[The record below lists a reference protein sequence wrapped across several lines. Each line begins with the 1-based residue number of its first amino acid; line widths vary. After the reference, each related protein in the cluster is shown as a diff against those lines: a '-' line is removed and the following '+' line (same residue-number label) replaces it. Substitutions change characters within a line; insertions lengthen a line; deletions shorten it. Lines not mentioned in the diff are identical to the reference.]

1 MVNAIFA
8 NPNWDDEKNDRTSRI
23 RELNDNFDQAI
34 ALVRNP
40 DSQKEAEIDWNDPWW
55 RAHKR
60 NFEKTRVMYG
70 LEPEGKTMGELVEL
84 DEARAIRGNRQ
95 SAIRELDQG

>member
-23 RELNDNFDQAI
+23 RELNENFDKAI
-34 ALVRNP
+34 NLVRDP
-40 DSQKEAEIDWNDPWW
+40 DSKREAEIDWNDPWW

-70 LEPEGKTMGELVEL
+70 LEPEDKTMGELVKL
-84 DEARAIRGNRQ
+84 DEARVSREGRH
-95 SAIRELDQG
+95 SAIKELDQG